1 MNQQQ
6 SSAACG
12 VLLARWSGERYS
24 LPSAWRPL
32 ETPEPLN
39 VVSIREALTRHHYN
53 EQGEVWIYPLIA
65 QGGPLVRPCREG
77 SPEAIK
83 RELGSDLLQSA
94 ILVDLDDI
102 AAHAEKRTSSAE
114 WFEAVDLALARFRSI
129 AGWVHYRTLR
139 GARVG
144 IIHEAINLEH
154 GQIAK
159 LELYAQ
165 IEDALSLAELSDR
178 VEVDRACLDVSRG
191 FAAPHI
197 NKRGQ
202 PITTDHAKLFIH
214 PSDLPAAMVQ
224 RIADAYNQRRRPPK
238 SAAAPV
244 GDSLRE
250 PTGGAPSR
258 SGKRKTIVPPQAQI
272 DELDGSQQYR
282 LLRSASYAIAK
293 IVHHDALRLDIM
305 RALDKHISGGRRA
318 QKEPS
323 WFDRTL
329 QEINDKV
336 ATVQEAR
343 ADDAP
348 PEPATLS
355 EFPELAPLRRVY
367 ERSDDVELA
376 DAVLEVF
383 GESPPPLWHGEGLRR
398 YDSTHGTWKLYGHH
412 ALRRIAFQ
420 AAGAQTT
427 EGREVAISNSKV
439 KGALD
444 VLASKA
450 GADHESPFDAAPA
463 GVMVGGHFVSYSLID
478 GLRVSS
484 PDPSHL
490 AIHRLDYDLP
500 QEVLA
505 YWSTDGEEGQAPRR
519 PQVFC
524 ETFLARSLRRAPEED
539 ETPQTVER
547 EIAAKV
553 LTIGEWIGLALLGA
567 CTMEASALV
576 VHGKGSNGKS
586 ILTSLITD
594 LFGVERTAH
603 LPPQAM
609 KERFSRAQLFGA
621 AVNVVS
627 EMPESDLLAS
637 DTLKAVISGDRI
649 EVERKH
655 RDPFTFRPRAA
666 HVFAANNLPSSR
678 DRSHGLWRRLIPIEF
693 HHIFTDA
700 DKDRGLL
707 DKLRDEYDIL
717 VPWALNCAREYFI
730 RGGYAHKAMIDSW
743 RMSWRSEVDAVASF
757 AEERLTETP
766 NTTEGDSVRDIW
778 TTFLEWCL
786 DNGQHGSA
794 KMSLKAFSRQI
805 CALPNI
811 ERGRHGKERETR
823 INRKMKQV
831 TIIKT
836 GTWGTA

>member
-1 MNQQQ
+1 MIQQHFN
-6 SSAACG
+6 SPCG

-24 LPSAWRPL
+24 LPPAWRPL
-32 ETPEPLN
+32 EAPQPLH
-39 VVSIREALTRHHYN
+39 VVGLREALNREHYN
-53 EQGEVWIYPLIA
+53 ESGEVWIYPIGA
-65 QGGPLVRPCREG
+65 SNGPLVRPCREG
-77 SPEAIK
+77 NPEAIK
-83 RELGSDLLQSA
+83 RELGSDLFQSA
-94 ILVDLDDI
+94 IFVDLDDVD
-102 AAHAEKRTSSAE
+102 AHAQKTASDEA
-114 WFEAVDLALARFRSI
+114 WFLSVETALTPFKSI
-129 AGWVHYRTLR
+129 AGWFYYRTQR
-139 GARVG
+139 GARAG
-144 IIHEAINLEH
+144 IIHAPIDLEK
-154 GQIAK
+154 GQLAK

-165 IEDALSLAELSDR
+165 IEEALSKAEISHA

-202 PITTDHAKLFIH
+202 AIPTAHAQLFIH
-214 PSDLPAAMVQ
+214 PHDLSLQMLE
-224 RIADAYNQRRRPPK
+224 RIADAYTQRRTPK
-238 SAAAPV
+238 SEGHPV
-244 GDSLRE
+244 GVSTRQ
-250 PTGGAPSR
+250 PTGGTPSR
-258 SGKRKTIVPPQAQI
+258 GGKRRTVVPPQAQI

-282 LLRSASYAIAK
+282 LLRSASYAISK
-293 IVHHDALRLDIM
+293 IVHHDELRLDIM
-305 RALDKHISGGRRA
+305 RALDRHISGGRRA

-329 QEINDKV
+329 TEINEKIERSE
-336 ATVQEAR
+336 EAR

-348 PEPATLS
+348 PEPANLS
-355 EFPELAPLRRVY
+355 EFPELKALRRVY

-376 DAVLEVF
+376 DAVLESF
-383 GESPPPLWHGEGLRR
+383 GESPLPLWHGEGLRR
-398 YDSTHGTWKLYGHH
+398 YDTKSGTWKMYGHH

-427 EGREVAISNSKV
+427 EGRDVAISNSKV

-450 GADHESPFDAAPA
+450 GADQESPFDAAPA
-463 GVMVGGHFVSYSLID
+463 GVMIGDHFVSYSLVD
-478 GLRVSS
+478 GLKVS
-484 PDPSHL
+484 PPAPEHM
-490 AIHRLDYDLP
+490 AIHRLDYDISPETLTFW
-500 QEVLA
+500 Q
-505 YWSTDGEEGQAPRR
+505 TDGDEGRAPAR
-519 PQVFC
+519 PRIFC
-524 ETFLARSLRRAPEED
+524 DTFLTNSLRRTPEED
-539 ETPQTVER
+539 ETPQMIER
-547 EIAAKV
+547 EVNAKI

-567 CTMEASALV
+567 CTMEATALV

-586 ILTSLITD
+586 VLTSLITD

-678 DRSHGLWRRLIPIEF
+678 DRSHGLWRRLVPIEF

-707 DKLRDEYDIL
+707 DKLRDEYDL
-717 VPWALNCAREYFI
+717 LLPWALNCARDYFI
-730 RGGYAHKAMIDSW
+730 RGGYAHKTMIDKW
-743 RMSWRSEVDAVASF
+743 RMNWRSEVDAVASF
-757 AEERLTETP
+757 AHEKLTEHP
-766 NTTEGDSVRDIW
+766 NTQGGDAIREIW
-778 TTFLEWCL
+778 NAFLEWCV

-805 CALPNI
+805 CALPDV

-823 INRKMKQV
+823 INRTLKQAALMSP
-831 TIIKT
+831 KA
-836 GTWGTA
+836 WGTA